1 MFDLK
6 EAIVVLRQLRCQNH
20 FTNNEIFEY
29 HTCLNIIE
37 DALCDKDC
45 VIIDPSSFNTNSPEE
60 CYTAI
65 QKAIR

>member
-37 DALCDKDC
+37 DALCDNRS
-45 VIIDPSSFNTNSPEE
+45 IFI
-60 CYTAI
+60 
-65 QKAIR
+65 